1 MRRLTWA
8 IACSCRTGALGSPTT
23 AKRPGTAAPWRRTR
37 RGPAPADIPPIAFL
51 AVLER
56 AEARPVAVAVAPALA
71 DEAADDAR
79 ELPVLPGV
87 SRRPPQLLLRRD
99 DRDPVALAD
108 VRLEE
113 VAQGRSNAL
122 HRGRREVD
130 VVDEEQEAAALGR
143 RPQAGAGEPRRL
155 VERRR
160 APAAH
165 DDRLEGLDGLAP
177 AFLLDREVLAGEAR
191 HRPPVLVQHHH
202 VEAHEVDGGSEDRR
216 RGDLLRS
223 TTAGQG
229 GEGEGDDR
237 RGGGRSEPH
246 SDSRPD
252 AAGCVKRRIP
262 RDRADGG
269 PSE

>member
-1 MRRLTWA
+1 M
-8 IACSCRTGALGSPTT
+8 TGALGSPTT
-23 AKRPGTAAPWRRTR
+23 AELAGASVRAGTGAGDGGRH
-37 RGPAPADIPPIAFL
+37 PADPLL

-56 AEARPVAVAVAPALA
+56 AHPRPVAVAVADALA

-87 SRRPPQLLLRRD
+87 PRCPPELLLRRD

-108 VRLEE
+108 IGFEE

-122 HRGRREVD
+122 HRGRRQVD
-130 VVDEEQEAAALGR
+130 VVDEEQKATALGR
-143 RPQAGAGEPRRL
+143 RPQAGAGEPRGL

-191 HRPPVLVQHHH
+191 HRPPVLVEHDH
-202 VEAHEVDGGSEDRR
+202 VEAHEVDSGSEDRR
-216 RGDLLRS
+216 CGSLLRS
-223 TTAGQG
+223 APARQG

-246 SDSRPD
+246 SDSRSD
-252 AAGCVKRRIP
+252 AAGRVKRRIP
-262 RDRADGG
+262 RDRADGS